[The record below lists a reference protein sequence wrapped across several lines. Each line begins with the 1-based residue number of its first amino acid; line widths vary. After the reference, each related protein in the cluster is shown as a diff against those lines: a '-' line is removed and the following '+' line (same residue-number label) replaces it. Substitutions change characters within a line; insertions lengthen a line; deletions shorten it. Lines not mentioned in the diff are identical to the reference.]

1 MSSPTPQKNDSSWT
15 SPPVLLAILGMI
27 LGIGGSYAAFDS
39 RITALEVRGERL
51 AVIEAKLDRLIDVE
65 KVR

>member
-1 MSSPTPQKNDSSWT
+1 MSSPTPQKNDWT

-51 AVIEAKLDRLIDVE
+51 AVIEAKLDRLIEVE